1 MYGFISSF
9 LTQSIIIFSEFR
21 ERPNETDRAF
31 MISQEKMKIATTLS
45 NLKNGTIIQKHKF
58 EDIQDSFSKLFPTLK
73 LETTGF
79 GEGASIVI
87 EVNNGQYEI
96 PYDQIGSGIFE
107 IISIITHLFGTKQKL
122 LVLDEPE
129 IHLHPHAQRMLST
142 LIKEYSSNNQTICI
156 THSPYLVTLERIENV
171 TIVRNSK
178 GHSELIGAQF
188 GDRDH
193 ELKRVINR
201 IMTNE
206 QKEFLFSRCVLLVE
220 GETEFG
226 AMPIISK
233 KMGKNL
239 DDYGISVI
247 PMGGNK
253 LDSFGKLL
261 KAFNIPFYVMTDKDT
276 LTNLT
281 NQSLKIDGADVKT
294 SSLIV
299 QLSNLDKLATADLD
313 LIKSCEEKIQK
324 IKIEKCNK
332 VNCTLEQMVKS
343 MYSTDAFD
351 ILALLVKKHNV
362 LVLSSDFE
370 GVYVNAGNV
379 SVLNDARSEY
389 PFSKVLQ
396 GQYIA
401 ENCTIPKELQEIVS
415 LVSSN

>member
-1 MYGFISSF
+1 
-9 LTQSIIIFSEFR
+9 
-21 ERPNETDRAF
+21 
-31 MISQEKMKIATTLS
+31 
-45 NLKNGTIIQKHKF
+45 
-58 EDIQDSFSKLFPTLK
+58 
-73 LETTGF
+73 
-79 GEGASIVI
+79 
-87 EVNNGQYEI
+87 
-96 PYDQIGSGIFE
+96 
-107 IISIITHLFGTKQKL
+107 
-122 LVLDEPE
+122 
-129 IHLHPHAQRMLST
+129 
-142 LIKEYSSNNQTICI
+142 
-156 THSPYLVTLERIENV
+156 
-171 TIVRNSK
+171 
-178 GHSELIGAQF
+178 
-188 GDRDH
+188 
-193 ELKRVINR
+193 
-201 IMTNE
+201 
-206 QKEFLFSRCVLLVE
+206 
-220 GETEFG
+220 
-226 AMPIISK
+226 
-233 KMGKNL
+233 
-239 DDYGISVI
+239 
-247 PMGGNK
+247 
-253 LDSFGKLL
+253 
-261 KAFNIPFYVMTDKDT
+261 
-276 LTNLT
+276 
-281 NQSLKIDGADVKT
+281 LKIDGADVKT